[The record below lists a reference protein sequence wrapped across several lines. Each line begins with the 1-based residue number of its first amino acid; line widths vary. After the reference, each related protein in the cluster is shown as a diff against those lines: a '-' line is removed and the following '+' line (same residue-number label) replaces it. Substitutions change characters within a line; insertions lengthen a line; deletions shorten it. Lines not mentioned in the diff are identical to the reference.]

1 MRQVRR
7 IAFALI
13 SFITAIAM
21 ALVIQN
27 RWLNGVLSVVS
38 CTVFSFHST
47 VCAVNAISAS
57 EQVIAADTSP
67 LLAQANRG
75 LRNIGGIP
83 VSGAPVPQLEV
94 FDRAIVKFMRD
105 RNIPAGTLAV
115 MKNGRLL
122 LAHGYGYSNHT
133 RKQITPPESLMR
145 IASVSKPITAA
156 AIKKLMREGKIS
168 ANTKVFSMLGI
179 LSANGKLGDSRL
191 KDITIQHLLDH
202 KGGWDREATFDPM
215 FRSIEIAS
223 ALGKRSPATGADII
237 AFMLGKP
244 LQFTP
249 GSRESYSN
257 FGYCVLGRVIEKVTG
272 QSYVSYIQQSIL
284 APKGIRDIEL
294 GRTLP
299 ELRRNSRE
307 IGWYSDPG
315 KSMSVFQRN
324 RIVPITDGGF
334 YLEAMD
340 AHGGLIAS
348 SVALVQFAQNYWL
361 TGEPRNGNGQNW
373 IFFGSLPGTHS
384 MLFWRPDGINI
395 AVLFNQ
401 RTDSSG
407 LKYDSIIDEMNR
419 AANSIRN

>member
-1 MRQVRR
+1 M
-7 IAFALI
+7 
-13 SFITAIAM
+13 
-21 ALVIQN
+21 
-27 RWLNGVLSVVS
+27 
-38 CTVFSFHST
+38 
-47 VCAVNAISAS
+47 
-57 EQVIAADTSP
+57 
-67 LLAQANRG
+67 
-75 LRNIGGIP
+75 RNIGGIP
-83 VSGAPVPQLEV
+83 VSGVPVPQLEV
-94 FDRAIVKFMRD
+94 FDQAIAEFMRA

-122 LAHGYGYSNHT
+122 LAHGYGYSNQQ
-133 RKQITPPESLMR
+133 RRQITQPQTLMR
-145 IASVSKPITAA
+145 IASVSKPFTAA
-156 AIKKLMREGKIS
+156 AIKKLIRERRIS
-168 ANTKVFSMLGI
+168 ANTKVFPLLGI
-179 LSANGKLGDSRL
+179 FPTKGGLGDSRL
-191 KDITIQHLLDH
+191 KDITIQHLLEH

-223 ALGKRSPATGADII
+223 ALGKRSPATGRDII
-237 AFMLGKP
+237 AFMLREP

-284 APKGIRDIEL
+284 APRGIRDVEL

-299 ELRRNSRE
+299 EQRNSRE

-315 KSMSVFQRN
+315 RGTSVFQRN
-324 RIVPITDGGF
+324 TIVPVTDGGF

-340 AHGGLIAS
+340 SHGGLIAS
-348 SVALVQFAQNYWL
+348 SVALVQFAQSYWL
-361 TGEPRNGNGQNW
+361 TGEPRTGNGYNW

-384 MLFWRPDGINI
+384 MLLWRPDGINI

-407 LKYDSIIDEMNR
+407 LKYDSILDVMNR
-419 AANSIRN
+419 AADSVKN